1 MAEVSIIIPT
11 KNRPGLISQ
20 AINSVLH
27 QTYTN
32 WELFIVNDSTKEI
45 LLNQS
50 DPRIHLVKNKLLPGA
65 NGARN
70 TGINLSSGKYIAFLD
85 DDDTWDSNKLVKQVK
100 IMQSEEAILCY
111 TGKEIIFQKNNMTQ
125 KKYSYYTTIL
135 NPSVT
140 LQVHNYIGTTSCILV
155 KSEILKNNVT
165 FDENMHSLQDY
176 DLYLELAKRGDFI
189 GIPENLVT
197 YNFDEHINHTS
208 FRKKAFVRSVI
219 QIYKKQNGINRLTIL
234 IGLMITLMQ
243 KIYRYLQYK
252 LL

>member
-11 KNRPGLISQ
+11 KNRPGLINQ

-32 WELFIVNDSTKEI
+32 WELFIVNDSTEEI

-50 DPRIHLVKNKLLPGA
+50 DPRIHLVENKLLPGA

-100 IMQSEEAILCY
+100 IMQSEESILCY
-111 TGKEIIFQKNNMTQ
+111 TGKEIIFQKNNITK

-155 KSEILKNNVT
+155 KSGVLKNNVT

-176 DLYLELAKRGDFI
+176 DLYLELAKRGNFI

-197 YNFDEHINHTS
+197 YNFDEYINHTS

-219 QIYKKQNGINRLTIL
+219 QIYKKQNGIYRLTIL

>member
-27 QTYTN
+27 QTYKN
-32 WELFIVNDSTKEI
+32 WELFIVNDSTEKI

-50 DPRIHLVKNKLLPGA
+50 DPRIHLVENNLLPGA

-70 TGINLSSGKYIAFLD
+70 TGINLSSGEYIAFLD

-100 IMQSEEAILCY
+100 IMQSDEAILCY
-111 TGKEIIFQKNNMTQ
+111 TGKEIILQKHNRTK

-140 LQVHNYIGTTSCILV
+140 LQIHNYIGTTSCIMI
-155 KSEILKNNVT
+155 KSNVLKNNVK

-176 DLYLELAKRGDFI
+176 DLYIELAKRGDFI
-189 GIPENLVT
+189 GIPEKLVT
-197 YNFDEHINHTS
+197 YNFHEQIDRTS
-208 FRKKAFVRSVI
+208 FKKKEFIQSVI
-219 QIYKKQNGINRLTIL
+219 KIYKKQNGIYRLTML
-234 IGLMITLMQ
+234 IGLVITLIQ

-252 LL
+252 ML